1 MQCAEVITNAA
12 ERVQS
17 NCTAILAN
25 QMQTPIKN
33 AATARNTAHKIFMGV
48 AGKIDGV
55 RKRTEQ
61 TIAALDASTLPP
73 TPKDAT
79 AALYA
84 QEIRAALLRM
94 PQAERTKAVTQAI
107 NDGDDAFVAAAVLG
121 NVALCGLGKAEQTA
135 LADAWRRKRHG
146 ATVAR
151 IESLR
156 SGLTEFNRLSSCYRA
171 GHSPYVPNKTKGS
184 LPQRRARGWHKRP
197 WRDVA
202 ENFAFACELQ
212 PPLWGRANDGP
223 RFSPPCVGHGRRRG
237 PALRRP
243 FIELQQEAY

>member
-1 MQCAEVITNAA
+1 MKVVTIPAKLPEIDVPLSLRAAPALIEKHGGKDRDEDFDALVQTAGVITTAA

-17 NCTAILAN
+17 NCTKILSNEMA
-25 QMQTPIKN
+25 MPVKR
-33 AATARNTAHKIFMGV
+33 AADARNTAHKIFMGV
-48 AGKIDGV
+48 ASKIDGV

-84 QEIRAALLRM
+84 QEIRTALLRM

-107 NDGDDAFVAAAVLG
+107 ADGDDVFLAAAVLG

-156 SGLTEFNRLSSCYRA
+156 SGLTEFNRLSSLLSGFALSICAEQNERIAAAEESERLARA
-171 GHSPYVPNKTKGS
+171 AIS
-184 LPQRRARGWHKRP
+184 
-197 WRDVA
+197 DVA
-202 ENFAFACELQ
+202 
-212 PPLWGRANDGP
+212 
-223 RFSPPCVGHGRRRG
+223 
-237 PALRRP
+237 
-243 FIELQQEAY
+243 